1 MIHFRL
7 FDSQK
12 NTSRE
17 LFLEPENMPGQVC
30 QIGRAP
36 SSSLL
41 LDSPEVSR
49 LHGEVSYRNCYYY
62 FTDPGSAGGSWLN
75 EKAVFAK
82 HEHELTVGSV
92 LVIGHYTL
100 TVIQIGDTD
109 ACTVVY
115 APAAAKPLI
124 PEQYMP
130 VSAIDPN
137 SFTRWQKGDLKVR
150 CAEIIDETHDVK
162 TFRFVAEPGML
173 FSYKPGQF
181 ITLDLE
187 INGEE
192 ILRSYSISSTP
203 SRPHSLEITVKRV
216 PATSNDLPAGL
227 VSNWLHDNLRVG
239 GEVKLSGPMGKFTCF
254 QYPSQKLLFISAG
267 SGITPMMGMSRWL
280 CDTMADCDVVFLHS
294 ARTPA
299 DIIYQQELILMS
311 ARHKKFQPLVT
322 VTQNQSGQSWLGL
335 TGRVTASML
344 QSIVPD
350 FLERVAFVCGPEPF
364 MAGTKKLLESLDFPA
379 ENYHEESFGGGK
391 SAKSLAPKSTV
402 PLAVVESVPTPLAS
416 GGGLRSLLNR
426 EIETPEPS
434 GAFAVPAQQ
443 QSLVAPVAIVD
454 PIETIGQI
462 TIVFAK
468 SGQNVACDGEESV
481 LEVAESQ
488 GVKIRSSCRSGNCG
502 TCKKRKVE
510 GTVRMGDFDP
520 EVLEQDELDEGFIL
534 TCVAYPQGRVVMDA

>member
-7 FDSQK
+7 FDSQS

-17 LFLEPENMPGQVC
+17 VLLKPKNTPEQKC

-36 SSSLL
+36 TSALV
-41 LDSPEVSR
+41 LDSQEVSR
-49 LHGEVSYRNCYYY
+49 LHGEVSYQNGTYY
-62 FTDPGSAGGSWLN
+62 FADADSSGGSFLDD
-75 EKAVFAK
+75 KAAFARQ
-82 HEHELTVGSV
+82 ESELKLGSV
-92 LVIGHYTL
+92 IAIGHFTL

-109 ACTVVY
+109 APTVML
-115 APAAAKPLI
+115 APKAVLL

-137 SFTRWQKGDLKVR
+137 SFTRWQKGALKVC

-162 TFRFVAEPGML
+162 TFRFVAEPGLL

-187 INGEE
+187 INNEE
-192 ILRSYSISSTP
+192 VLRSYSISSTP

-216 PATSNDLPAGL
+216 PAASEDLPAGL
-227 VSNWLHDNLRVG
+227 VSNWLHDNLKVG
-239 GEVKLSGPMGKFTCF
+239 SELKLSGPMGKFTCF

-299 DIIYQQELILMS
+299 DIIYQQELMMMS
-311 ARHKKFQPLVT
+311 ARHKKFHPLVT
-322 VTQNQSGQSWLGL
+322 VTQGKSGQNWLGL

-350 FLERVAFVCGPEPF
+350 LLQRVVFVCGPEAF
-364 MAGTKKLLESLDFPA
+364 MSGTKQLLESLNFPLD
-379 ENYHEESFGGGK
+379 NFHEESFGSPK
-391 SAKSLAPKSTV
+391 ALPKVAKSTLPN
-402 PLAVVESVPTPLAS
+402 PLAAGVTPAVS
-416 GGGLRSLLNR
+416 GGGLRGLLNK
-426 EIETPEPS
+426 EVAPEDS
-434 GAFAVPAQQ
+434 GALAAPAP
-443 QSLVAPVAIVD
+443 SLTPVTPIIEVD

-462 TIVFAK
+462 MIVFAK
-468 SGQNVACDGEESV
+468 TGQNVACDGEESV

-488 GVKIRSSCRSGNCG
+488 GIKIRSSCRSGNCG
-502 TCKKRKVE
+502 TCKKRKIE
-510 GTVRMGDFDP
+510 GTVRMSDFDP
-520 EVLEQDELDEGFIL
+520 EALEESEQAEGFIL
-534 TCVAYPQGRVVMDA
+534 TCVAFPQGRVVIDA